1 MRLLIRIVLIR
12 VSKRNSTN
20 LRTRKWVTLVRV
32 AI

>member
-20 LRTRKWVTLVRV
+20 SRTRKWVTLVRV